1 MSRRSQ
7 LAKHLQQADLF
18 GVGTKIK
25 EFRKPFKKRKFKKK
39 R

>member
-25 EFRKPFKKRKFKKK
+25 EFRKPFKKKRRAKRK
-39 R
+39 